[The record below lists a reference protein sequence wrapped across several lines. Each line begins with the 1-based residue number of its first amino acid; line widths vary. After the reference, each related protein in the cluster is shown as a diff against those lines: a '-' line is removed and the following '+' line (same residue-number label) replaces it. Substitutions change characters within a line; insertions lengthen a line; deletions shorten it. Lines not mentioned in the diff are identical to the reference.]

1 MNNDTSFTV
10 ADLTPFEQAQVN
22 AQLFA
27 SKLLISSTLMDV
39 LERADAEQL
48 CGFDDLPDDVRKAAT
63 ADAQDASAQLNSA
76 AAVMAE
82 FGFIA

>member
-1 MNNDTSFTV
+1 MKADNFHVS
-10 ADLTPFEQAQVN
+10 DLTPFEQAQVN

-27 SKLLISSTLMDV
+27 SKLLITSTLMDV
-39 LERADAEQL
+39 LERADAEL
-48 CGFDDLPDDVRKAAT
+48 LHGFDDLPEEVRQAAT
-63 ADAQDASAQLNSA
+63 VDAQEAAAQLTSA